1 MRIQFAGNG
10 NVRDAGVEADT
21 EAGEAEVE
29 VEAVDAA
36 QDEAAFSERTFQVC
50 STRGRLPIPN
60 CRHSLSPHPLTHA
73 RVISSF
79 LPLSLSSLSHA
90 AICGDRS
97 GVWNR
102 E

>member
-21 EAGEAEVE
+21 EAGEAE
-29 VEAVDAA
+29 VDAA

-97 GVWNR
+97 GVWDR

>member
-29 VEAVDAA
+29 AVDAA
-36 QDEAAFSERTFQVC
+36 KDEAAFSERTFQVC

-60 CRHSLSPHPLTHA
+60 CRHSLCPPLLIH
-73 RVISSF
+73 
-79 LPLSLSSLSHA
+79 LHML
-90 AICGDRS
+90 G
-97 GVWNR
+97 
-102 E
+102 